1 MNAFWASENLLAFI
15 VFRSSQPSDHAAENS
30 SFKWSS
36 FLGSDQNGPIFGM
49 GWTDRSYSKD
59 VAPERITFRTT
70 LRETPSSRQIALI
83 DLP

>member
-36 FLGSDQNGPIFGM
+36 FLGSDHKGKHEGDPV
-49 GWTDRSYSKD
+49 D
-59 VAPERITFRTT
+59 VAPTF
-70 LRETPSSRQIALI
+70 LSSSEFALTVGIAL
-83 DLP
+83 LGE